1 MSDDIK
7 KLASATYNKA
17 FEALEA
23 GEDLVS
29 AVELAAT
36 SLNMWRRV
44 GNDRNLTIGYW
55 LYARAL
61 AFGGAAD
68 LALAASRKSLDH
80 LKNVDSPAD
89 WMVASA
95 LEGYARSAVAAGLPN
110 VADANKA
117 AADAIARIED
127 AEDRELIAGQFA
139 DIAG

>member
-7 KLASATYNKA
+7 KLASETYNKA

-68 LALAASRKSLDH
+68 LALAASRKSLEH

-110 VADANKA
+110 AADAIKA

-127 AEDRELIAGQFA
+127 PEDRELIAGQFA

>member
-7 KLASATYNKA
+7 KLASETYNKA
-17 FEALEA
+17 FEVLEA

-80 LKNVDSPAD
+80 LKNVDSPA
-89 WMVASA
+89 AT
-95 LEGYARSAVAAGLPN
+95 
-110 VADANKA
+110 
-117 AADAIARIED
+117 
-127 AEDRELIAGQFA
+127 AERA
-139 DIAG
+139 

>member
-7 KLASATYNKA
+7 KLASETYNKA
-17 FEALEA
+17 FETLEA

-61 AFGGAAD
+61 AFGGAAE

-89 WMVASA
+89 WLVASA
-95 LEGYARSAVAAGLPN
+95 LEGYARSAVAAGLVN
-110 VADANKA
+110 ASDAIKA

-127 AEDRELIAGQFA
+127 PEDRELIAGQFA
-139 DIAG
+139 DLAG